1 MTTVLIVLTIVLH
14 IMLTAGTVLVW
25 QTVKKTSP
33 EALVKVFFL
42 SMGVRLL
49 ASVILFA
56 VGAYL
61 IKDDTE
67 AIKLFAVIFIA
78 AYLLMLLFDTAYFYC
93 SSQLLNKK

>member
-1 MTTVLIVLTIVLH
+1 MTTVLIVMTIVLH
-14 IMLTAGTVLVW
+14 FMLTAGTVLVW
-25 QTVKKTSP
+25 QTIKKSTP
-33 EALVKVFFL
+33 EALPKIFFL
-42 SMGVRLL
+42 SMGVRLF

-56 VGAYL
+56 VGVFL
-61 IKDDTE
+61 IKDDTD